1 MLELHAT
8 STHIINL
15 AVHPAYRRHGLAS
28 RCLAL
33 IAQLACRAMEI
44 AKARDPAALQPLV
57 RPGMTQA
64 SRAGGPSHVS
74 RGARAVETAPKAA
87 PQGDGR
93 RTDGDSHEGQIY
105 LEVEEGN
112 LPAQLLYRKMGF
124 RAVKILRNYYPLVHE
139 DGYKM
144 VRQIPFPSASALAR

>member
-1 MLELHAT
+1 MA
-8 STHIINL
+8 
-15 AVHPAYRRHGLAS
+15 
-28 RCLAL
+28 
-33 IAQLACRAMEI
+33 
-44 AKARDPAALQPLV
+44 
-57 RPGMTQA
+57 QA
-64 SRAGGPSHVS
+64 SRAGSPGHVS

-93 RTDGDSHEGQIY
+93 RADGDSHEGQIY